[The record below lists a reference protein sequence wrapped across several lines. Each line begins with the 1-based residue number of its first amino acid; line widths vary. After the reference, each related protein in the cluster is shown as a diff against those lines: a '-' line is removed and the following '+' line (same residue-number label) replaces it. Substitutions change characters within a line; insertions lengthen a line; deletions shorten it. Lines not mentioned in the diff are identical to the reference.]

1 MEEYNITYLNVVFAI
16 SLVVLSMGIVPV
28 SCDSDGLAII
38 AVRTTAVGNLGHVGV
53 GFQNDDDTW
62 TIGGVE
68 GDPDKTILWGA
79 VVPPIF
85 GDNGGWVEEHKTLQ
99 EVAVIF
105 HSLDYDGLKI
115 IQVIDD
121 DPNLANF
128 QIKSFPTRGY
138 NVVNNNCLSA
148 TIDVLSAYGVKH
160 LPLQITNVAPNDYYA
175 HVQGDEEYLWDSNK
189 KMYTNIV
196 SGSSLIRIDQK
207 SPQEALAA
215 AKETMARAYANRDEI
230 QPEAVPETSSQ
241 ASKSPVTLTLYV
253 HDGNP
258 NGPIIPGATVTGHDG
273 SGNNFQ
279 QTTGSNGYV
288 TITGV
293 PGTWSFS
300 ASASGYETNNWD
312 QDITETDRKDAFL
325 QQESAKATDNLHEA
339 SYVSNQPPNLLDLSP
354 DKPSPQYAGDVIK
367 WSAKAS
373 DQDKDALLYKFWL
386 KGLST
391 SGAWMI
397 VQDWSPSNQWIW
409 NSASA
414 DSGDYTVYVYIRDG
428 KHAGPDDYDK
438 AIGRHYRLDP
448 IVAGMTSVTPA
459 EAQSPESS
467 VVGKWAG
474 HTELP
479 THGLDNPL
487 NIDIYEDGTFS
498 SDKGGT
504 GKWEQEG
511 DNIRWQWDL
520 SDEDLN
526 SGSCSFVYE
535 GTISGN
541 TMSGTSSCVLGNPLP
556 VCGYWDAV
564 KIDTTER

>member
-1 MEEYNITYLNVVFAI
+1 
-16 SLVVLSMGIVPV
+16 MGIVPV

-68 GDPDKTILWGA
+68 GDPDKTILLGA

-148 TIDVLSAYGVKH
+148 TIDVLSAYGVKN

-258 NGPIIPGATVTGHDG
+258 NGPIIPGAQVTANDNSG
-273 SGNNFQ
+273 SSFQ
-279 QTTGSNGYV
+279 GTTNANGYV
-288 TITGV
+288 KITGD
-293 PGTWSFS
+293 PGTWSFT
-300 ASASGYETNNWD
+300 ASADGYEINSWD
-312 QDITETDRKDAFL
+312 QKITKTDTKDAFL
-325 QQESAKATDNLHEA
+325 QKEKPLSQGSES
-339 SYVSNQPPNLLDLSP
+339 QPDIS
-354 DKPSPQYAGDVIK
+354 
-367 WSAKAS
+367 
-373 DQDKDALLYKFWL
+373 
-386 KGLST
+386 KGLVAYYPFDGDANDASGNGNNGMLNGDARFVSAIKGMGLKLGGVHSPGGT
-391 SGAWMI
+391 TNPDYVLVKNSPSLQFTDSMTVSYFVMIDGTQAQTNADCSGSLVNAIYGTVLGKSGDRTGFYCSERDTSDEFGIDPNTGGYSMGSGPLPSLFNNYRHVVYTIGDNTINLYIDGVLKNTMTASVSFDKANTQDMYIGVQNDESGACLKYWYPLEGI
-397 VQDWSPSNQWIW
+397 IDELRIYNRVLN
-409 NSASA
+409 
-414 DSGDYTVYVYIRDG
+414 
-428 KHAGPDDYDK
+428 K
-438 AIGRHYRLDP
+438 AEVSQLFKD
-448 IVAGMTSVTPA
+448 
-459 EAQSPESS
+459 ES
-467 VVGKWAG
+467 
-474 HTELP
+474 
-479 THGLDNPL
+479 
-487 NIDIYEDGTFS
+487 
-498 SDKGGT
+498 
-504 GKWEQEG
+504 
-511 DNIRWQWDL
+511 
-520 SDEDLN
+520 
-526 SGSCSFVYE
+526 
-535 GTISGN
+535 
-541 TMSGTSSCVLGNPLP
+541 
-556 VCGYWDAV
+556 
-564 KIDTTER
+564 